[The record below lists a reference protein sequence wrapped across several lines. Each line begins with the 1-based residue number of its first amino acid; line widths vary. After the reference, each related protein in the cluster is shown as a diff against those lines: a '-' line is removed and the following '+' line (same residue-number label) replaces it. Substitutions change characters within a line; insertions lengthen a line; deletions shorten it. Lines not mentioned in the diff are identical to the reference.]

1 MSGQSSFAL
10 EVPVP
15 DFLAAVDLQARL
27 EATAQ
32 ARVVSTPEGSA
43 VIVAVPQSRLRTV
56 LSSLAAWLDGY
67 GLGEVELRVNRR
79 LFTVHGHPDAGLKWR
94 DAHGEELDNI
104 EIGSLA

>member
-56 LSSLAAWLDGY
+56 LSSLADGY

-79 LFTVHGHPDAGLKWR
+79 VFTVHGHPDAGLKWR